1 MLQISEKG
9 KEMLAYQEQLSREY
23 KYKPIPKNAPV
34 GNVRKLYEE
43 ELPDWC
49 KDESA
54 EVELYTA
61 GNTLLCKG
69 YTRIVIGDY
78 GAFVEISPEQI
89 EKDSLIVKPG
99 QEYRINDPKYSGNV
113 KYHWL
118 TVDDGS
124 DCKVYFQQKTVS
136 YADYCPGMYYISPYE
151 VFTEKTMKLAEEN
164 SSLKL

>member
-9 KEMLAYQEQLSREY
+9 KEMLVYQEQLAKDY
-23 KYKPIPKNAPV
+23 GYKPIPISLFT
-34 GNVRKLYEE
+34 GNVRDTFEE
-43 ELPDWC
+43 SLPEWC
-49 KDESA
+49 KNEPNNIR
-54 EVELYTA
+54 LYTA
-61 GNTLLCKG
+61 GETLLCNG

-89 EKDSLIVKPG
+89 EKGNLIIKPG

-124 DCKVYFQQKTVS
+124 DCKVYFQQKTVG

-151 VFTEKTMKLAEEN
+151 VFTEKELEQDIVKTDP
-164 SSLKL
+164 SL